1 MTATSEAAT
10 PKADWRADRSDELS
24 ELLRRKIVDAARA
37 CLNKTDYAKLR
48 MDMVAREAGCS
59 RGTLY
64 RYFSSKD
71 EILLIIAI
79 DNYQRIADTVVSEIK
94 NIKDPRLQFAT
105 GLARSMTLA
114 QSDDSNVTMSMELIT
129 RAKIPQS
136 AQLNAVIMESLSP
149 YMEQAGEQNLLA
161 GDITIEDASQW
172 ILQASTGL
180 LDTGWPSVGGKIL
193 SPKKQVEYLCRFLL
207 YPVFNMQ
214 GIV

>member
-1 MTATSEAAT
+1 MARTNQAAA
-10 PKADWRADRSDELS
+10 PKADWRADRKDELS
-24 ELLRRKIVDAARA
+24 ELLRRKIVEAARA
-37 CLNKTDYAKLR
+37 CLKETDYAKLR

-79 DNYQRIADTVVSEIK
+79 DNYQRIADAVVSEIE
-94 NIKDPRLQFAT
+94 NIGDPRLQFAT
-105 GLARSMTLA
+105 GLARSMALA
-114 QSDDSNVTMSMELIT
+114 QSDDASITMNMELIT
-129 RAKIPQS
+129 RANIPQS
-136 AQLNAVIMESLSP
+136 AQLSAVITESLAP
-149 YMEQAGEQNLLA
+149 YMEQAREQDLLA
-161 GDITIEDASQW
+161 GDITIKDASQW

-180 LDTGWPSVGGKIL
+180 LDTGWPSVGGKAL
-193 SPKKQVEYLCRFLL
+193 SPKKQVDYLCRYLL